1 MLAVI
6 AGAELAIE
14 VCFGCDQP
22 IEISKIFIT
31 QSTKAARDRF
41 RIRDFGANQPERVNE
56 RRTDKLFPLLTQ
68 IPKSKFI
75 RVFLPEANGLIT
87 DEKLRATDQT

>member
-1 MLAVI
+1 MFAII
-6 AGAELAIE
+6 AGAELMVE
-14 VCFGCDQP
+14 FCFGQNQLV
-22 IEISKIFIT
+22 EIRKVFIT
-31 QSTKAARDRF
+31 KSAKAARDRF
-41 RIRDFGANQPERVNE
+41 RIRDLGANQPERVNE